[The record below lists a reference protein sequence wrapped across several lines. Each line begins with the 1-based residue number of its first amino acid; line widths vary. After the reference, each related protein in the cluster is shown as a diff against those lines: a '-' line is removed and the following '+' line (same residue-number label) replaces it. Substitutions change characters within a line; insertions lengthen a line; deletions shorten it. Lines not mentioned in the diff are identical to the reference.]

1 MESELEGRAGE
12 SFSLH
17 VSEFPSWFWMEC
29 VTSSEIKEIKVR
41 ETDDSLMHEPGNWKE
56 QSIPAQ
62 NRLELFPQVDQTP
75 NANLTSPPAK

>member
-29 VTSSEIKEIKVR
+29 VTSLEIKEIKVPER
-41 ETDDSLMHEPGNWKE
+41 QMIH
-56 QSIPAQ
+56 
-62 NRLELFPQVDQTP
+62 
-75 NANLTSPPAK
+75 